1 MNGTSRQ
8 SFSRPSL
15 EKSASTANCYGKL
28 RLFRRVPLKI
38 PVAGSCARSPIKEGS
53 LLPNWREDLD
63 PVRRLRILLN
73 RS

>member
-8 SFSRPSL
+8 SYSRPSH

-38 PVAGSCARSPIKEGS
+38 PAAGLCMRSPIKEGF
-53 LLPNWREDLD
+53 LLSNWREDLD
-63 PVRRLRILLN
+63 PACRFRILLN